1 MFDTAGESFLTAYRW
16 TMEHLF
22 VINIIFSLIIIFFRR
37 RNPTTVWAWLLLL
50 YFVPILG
57 FVLYL
62 LLGQDFRKE
71 RMFKM
76 KEIEGEIKYAVRRQ
90 EESIYRKKLR
100 LRDPELER
108 FKRLILYNLNE
119 GEAVLTD
126 NNDIRIFTDGREKF
140 QALLSEMDHARN
152 YIHVQYYIIKN
163 DELWKEIEEVLVRK
177 VRQGVEVRVLFDS
190 MGCRGMH
197 RSDWARLERAGIK
210 VAEFFPALLGKLQL
224 RINYRNHRKIVVID
238 GRIGFVGG
246 FNVGREYVGMDK
258 KFGYWRDTH
267 ICIEGSAVTSLAVR
281 FVLDWNYAARENLF
295 LEDRLFEIPEYV
307 RGGRDPVQIIS
318 SGPDSSS
325 QEIRDNYLRLIHMA
339 RKNIYIQTPYFIP
352 DDDIRD
358 ALLIAAK
365 SGIDVRI
372 MIPCKPDHP
381 FVYWATYSYLGEMI
395 EAGARC
401 YTYDNGFLHAKC
413 MCIDGLVTCMGTA
426 NMDIRSFSLNFEVN
440 AVVYSARTTEKL
452 MEAFENDITKSTLVT
467 RKMYEQRDLVIRV
480 SCRRYYRKPCKERVN
495 VL

>member
-1 MFDTAGESFLTAYRW
+1 MLELVGDGVINVYRW
-16 TMEHLF
+16 TMDHLF
-22 VINIIFSLIIIFFRR
+22 LINIVFSLLIIFFQR

-50 YFVPILG
+50 YFIPVLGFILYLILG
-57 FVLYL
+57 
-62 LLGQDFRKE
+62 QNFRRE

-100 LRDPELER
+100 LRDPELDR

-119 GEAVLTD
+119 AEAVLTD

-140 QALLSEMDHARN
+140 QALLSEMDRARN

-177 VRQGVEVRVLFDS
+177 ARQGVEIRVLFDS
-190 MGCRGMH
+190 MGCRGMRH
-197 RSDWARLERAGIK
+197 SDWARLEKAGIK

-224 RINYRNHRKIVVID
+224 RVNYRNHRKIVVID

-246 FNVGREYVGMDK
+246 FNVGREYIGKDR

-267 ICIEGSAVTSLAVR
+267 VCIEGSAVTSLAVR

-295 LEDRLFEIPEYV
+295 LEDRLFEIPTYV
-307 RGGRDPVQIIS
+307 RNGRDPVQIIS
-318 SGPDSSS
+318 SGPDSHS
-325 QEIRDNYLRLIHMA
+325 QEIRNNYLRLIHMA

-358 ALLIAAK
+358 ALEIAAK

-413 MCIDGLVTCMGTA
+413 MCVDGLVTCMGTA

-440 AVVYSARTTEKL
+440 AVIYSARTTERL
-452 MEAFENDITKSTLVT
+452 MEAFENDIAKSTLVT
-467 RKMYEQRDLVIRV
+467 RKKYEQRDFVIRIKEQF
-480 SCRRYYRKPCKERVN
+480 CRLLSP

>member
-1 MFDTAGESFLTAYRW
+1 MLELVGDGVINVYRW
-16 TMEHLF
+16 MMEHLF
-22 VINIIFSLIIIFFRR
+22 LINIVFSLLIIFFQR

-50 YFVPILG
+50 YFIPVLG

-62 LLGQDFRKE
+62 ILGQNFRRE

-100 LRDPELER
+100 LRDPELDR

-119 GEAVLTD
+119 AEAVLTD

-140 QALLSEMDHARN
+140 QTLLSEMDHARN

-163 DELWKEIEEVLVRK
+163 DELWKEIEEVLLRK
-177 VRQGVEVRVLFDS
+177 ARQGVEIRVLFDS

-197 RSDWARLERAGIK
+197 GSDWARLEKAGIK

-224 RINYRNHRKIVVID
+224 RVNYRNHRKIVVID

-246 FNVGREYVGMDK
+246 FNVGREYIGKDK

-267 ICIEGSAVTSLAVR
+267 ICIEGSAVTSLAMR

-295 LEDRLFEIPEYV
+295 LEDRLFELPTYV
-307 RGGRDPVQIIS
+307 RNGRDPVQIIS
-318 SGPDSSS
+318 SGPDSKS
-325 QEIRDNYLRLIHMA
+325 QEIRNNYLRLIHMA

-358 ALLIAAK
+358 ALEIAAK

-381 FVYWATYSYLGEMI
+381 FVYWATYSYLGEMV

-401 YTYDNGFLHAKC
+401 YTYNNGFLHAKC
-413 MCIDGLVTCMGTA
+413 MCVDGLVTCMGTA

-440 AVVYSARTTEKL
+440 AVIYSARTTGRL
-452 MEAFENDITKSTLVT
+452 MEALENDIAKSTLIT
-467 RKMYEQRDLVIRV
+467 RKKYEQRDFIIRIKEQF
-480 SCRRYYRKPCKERVN
+480 CRLLSP

>member
-1 MFDTAGESFLTAYRW
+1 MLELVGDGVINVYRW
-16 TMEHLF
+16 MMEHLF
-22 VINIIFSLIIIFFRR
+22 LINIVFSLLIIFFQR

-50 YFVPILG
+50 YFIPVLG

-62 LLGQDFRKE
+62 ILGQNFRRE

-100 LRDPELER
+100 LRDPELDR

-119 GEAVLTD
+119 AEAVLTD

-140 QALLSEMDHARN
+140 QTLLSEMDHARN

-163 DELWKEIEEVLVRK
+163 DELWKEIEEVLLRK
-177 VRQGVEVRVLFDS
+177 ARQGVEIRVLFDS

-197 RSDWARLERAGIK
+197 RSDWARLEKAGIK

-224 RINYRNHRKIVVID
+224 RVNYRNHRKIVVID

-246 FNVGREYVGMDK
+246 FNVGREYIGKDK

-267 ICIEGSAVTSLAVR
+267 ICIEGSAVTSLAMR

-295 LEDRLFEIPEYV
+295 LEDRLFELPTYV
-307 RGGRDPVQIIS
+307 RNGRDPVQIIS
-318 SGPDSSS
+318 SGPDSKS
-325 QEIRDNYLRLIHMA
+325 QEIRNNYLRLIHMA

-358 ALLIAAK
+358 ALEIAAK

-381 FVYWATYSYLGEMI
+381 FVYWATYSYLGEMV

-401 YTYDNGFLHAKC
+401 YTYNNGFLHAKC
-413 MCIDGLVTCMGTA
+413 MCVDGLVTCMGTA

-440 AVVYSARTTEKL
+440 AVIYSARTTGRL
-452 MEAFENDITKSTLVT
+452 MEAFENDIAKSTLIT
-467 RKMYEQRDLVIRV
+467 RKKYEQRDFIIRIKEQF
-480 SCRRYYRKPCKERVN
+480 CRD
-495 VL
+495 